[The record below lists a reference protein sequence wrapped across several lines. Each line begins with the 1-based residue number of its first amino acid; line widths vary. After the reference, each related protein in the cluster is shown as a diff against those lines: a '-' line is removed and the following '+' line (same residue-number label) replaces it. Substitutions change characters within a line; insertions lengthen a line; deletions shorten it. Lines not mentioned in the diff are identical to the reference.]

1 MTYTLMVK
9 RIGPSSSSRTSL
21 SRSSGERCHRV
32 SCRGISGA
40 SSRGSTVS
48 ISRRGRIRTCGRQI
62 NNLPSV
68 PTHKPY
74 EIRGRPRWAV
84 PTSRS
89 LEGSTPLTRETATRF
104 IARRHAVFRSLLGIG
119 FLELSEIAGT
129 LAPWVPGAGFE
140 PTSSGSE
147 PLVLPL
153 DDPGK

>member
-40 SSRGSTVS
+40 SSRGSAVS
-48 ISRRGRIRTCGRQI
+48 ISRRGRNRTCGRRS
-62 NNLPSV
+62 NNPPSV
-68 PTHKPY
+68 PPHKPY
-74 EIRGRPRWAV
+74 EIRRRPALGRPRV
-84 PTSRS
+84 G
-89 LEGSTPLTRETATRF
+89 LATTDS
-104 IARRHAVFRSLLGIG
+104 ANTGDRHALHCTPSRRFWEPIGIG